1 MNKLASGEIAVIE
14 SMASAQEPAKTSQA
28 ANRIS
33 PESLARLWPNRVHES
48 NWLKSL
54 TCWLGLHRW
63 HEMRLEELL
72 PTTTVRFCRWCSKV
86 ECVADVEA
94 GRTGPN

>member
-1 MNKLASGEIAVIE
+1 
-14 SMASAQEPAKTSQA
+14 MASAGQHAKVAQA

-54 TCWLGLHRW
+54 ACWLGLHRW
-63 HEMRLEELL
+63 HEMRFEGLE
-72 PTTTVRFCRWCSKV
+72 PASMTRFCRWCSKV
-86 ECVADVEA
+86 ESTTEESP
-94 GRTGPN
+94 R